1 LAQNAPYARISSGEI
16 DARIYLPDSEIGYY
30 RGARFDWAGVVCQL
44 EFRGHS
50 YFGQWFKTYGPE
62 IHDAI
67 MGPVEAFDPLGYE
80 DKTEKVFTKI
90 GIGQLERLDTLGYR
104 FSKPYK
110 IVDHGE
116 WTVKLNSGAVEFT
129 QTLGGRY
136 SYEYKKTIR
145 LNNNK
150 MIIEHLLKNTGEKTI
165 DTKVFDHNFF
175 VIDNDQVGPGY
186 LVKFPF
192 EIKGGSAGL
201 KEFAEVDGN
210 KIRFIKPLGKNDH
223 PSLRSI
229 TGYGPL
235 AKDYDIII
243 TSYGT
248 MRNDIA
254 ELKNYEFQYVV
265 LDESQ
270 SIKNPGAQVTKACN
284 LLHSKNRLVLSGTP
298 VQNNTFD
305 LYAQMHFLNPG
316 FLGGMNFFR
325 NHYAIPID
333 KYRDENAI
341 AELKKMTEPF
351 ILRRTKEKVAPDL
364 PDKSEMIMWC
374 EMGDQ
379 QKDVYD
385 RYKHYYRNRLLNKI
399 EENGIKKSSFE
410 ILNGL
415 MRLRQ
420 ICDSPVLI
428 KDPEVFT
435 TASVKIDE
443 LLREVTENSGNHKLL
458 VFSQFTEMLSLISK
472 RFESN
477 GIRFNY
483 LDGKTPPEMRIK
495 AVNSF
500 QNDDS
505 VKAFLISL
513 KAGGVG
519 LNLTAADYVY
529 IVDPWW
535 NPAVESQA
543 IDRTHRIGQ
552 TRKVFAYKM
561 ICKGTIEEKILELQ
575 KKKKSL
581 SEDLIGE
588 ESSFV
593 SKLTK
598 DDIAFLFE

>member
-1 LAQNAPYARISSGEI
+1 MVTTRNLTNTLLFLVCLIFFYSYSLAQNAPYARISSGEI

-243 TSYGT
+243 ENTNT
-248 MRNDIA
+248 
-254 ELKNYEFQYVV
+254 
-265 LDESQ
+265 
-270 SIKNPGAQVTKACN
+270 GAGVRVTA
-284 LLHSKNRLVLSGTP
+284 
-298 VQNNTFD
+298 
-305 LYAQMHFLNPG
+305 
-316 FLGGMNFFR
+316 
-325 NHYAIPID
+325 D
-333 KYRDENAI
+333 K
-341 AELKKMTEPF
+341 P
-351 ILRRTKEKVAPDL
+351 
-364 PDKSEMIMWC
+364 
-374 EMGDQ
+374 
-379 QKDVYD
+379 
-385 RYKHYYRNRLLNKI
+385 
-399 EENGIKKSSFE
+399 
-410 ILNGL
+410 
-415 MRLRQ
+415 
-420 ICDSPVLI
+420 
-428 KDPEVFT
+428 
-435 TASVKIDE
+435 
-443 LLREVTENSGNHKLL
+443 
-458 VFSQFTEMLSLISK
+458 
-472 RFESN
+472 
-477 GIRFNY
+477 
-483 LDGKTPPEMRIK
+483 
-495 AVNSF
+495 
-500 QNDDS
+500 
-505 VKAFLISL
+505 
-513 KAGGVG
+513 
-519 LNLTAADYVY
+519 
-529 IVDPWW
+529 
-535 NPAVESQA
+535 
-543 IDRTHRIGQ
+543 
-552 TRKVFAYKM
+552 
-561 ICKGTIEEKILELQ
+561 
-575 KKKKSL
+575 L
-581 SEDLIGE
+581 SEIIFWSAIKTLSPEPYIDVNVKPS
-588 ESSFV
+588 ESFSWTITYDFYII
-593 SKLTK
+593 K
-598 DDIAFLFE
+598 